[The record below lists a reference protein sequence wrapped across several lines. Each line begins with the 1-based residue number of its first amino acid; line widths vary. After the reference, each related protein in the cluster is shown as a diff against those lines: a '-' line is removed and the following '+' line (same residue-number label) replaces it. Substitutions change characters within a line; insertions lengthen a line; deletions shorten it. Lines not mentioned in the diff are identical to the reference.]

1 MLHFCKYHGLGN
13 DYLVVSPEALK
24 HPLTEAEIRL
34 ACHRNYGL
42 GSDGI
47 LVGPYLPG
55 SPEFDLLGALAGIS
69 EQDNAS
75 SLAAVR
81 IFNPEGSEAEKSGNG
96 TRIFS
101 RYLFDCGLV
110 EQESPFS
117 LTTLGGQVR
126 AVVFSP
132 DKIQVEMGRVTFRS
146 GEIPVTGEDREVL
159 LEKYSA
165 RGREFTYCCANIG
178 NPHCIVLC
186 PKGISAELAKE
197 FGPGLETDARFP
209 RRINVQFMQVIDK
222 HAVAIEIW
230 ERGAGYT
237 LASGSSASC
246 CAAVAVRL
254 GLCESPVEVRMPGG
268 TLQVTVASDYQL
280 TQCGPVEF
288 VYDADYAAL

>member
-1 MLHFCKYHGLGN
+1 MLHLRKYHGLGN
-13 DYLVVSPEALK
+13 DYLVVRPESLT

-34 ACHRNYGL
+34 MCHRNYGL

-47 LVGPYLPG
+47 LVGPYLPD
-55 SPEFDLLGALAGIS
+55 SHEFALLGALAEIS
-69 EQDNAS
+69 EYDNS
-75 SLAAVR
+75 RSLAAVR
-81 IFNPEGSEAEKSGNG
+81 IFNPDGSEAEKSGNG

-110 EQESPFS
+110 EQDKPFY
-117 LTTLGGQVR
+117 LTTLGGQIR
-126 AVVFSP
+126 SVVHSP
-132 DKIQVEMGRVTFRS
+132 DKILVEMGKVTFRS
-146 GEIPVTGEDREVL
+146 SEIPVTGADREVL
-159 LEKYSA
+159 LEKYSIK
-165 RGREFTYCCANIG
+165 GRDFTYCCANIG
-178 NPHCIVLC
+178 NPHCVVLC
-186 PKGISAELAKE
+186 PEGISAELAKE

-209 RRINVQFMQVIDK
+209 RRINVQFMQVLDK
-222 HAVAIEIW
+222 HTIAIEIW

-268 TLQVTVASDYQL
+268 TLHVTVADDYQL
-280 TQCGPVEF
+280 TQCGPVVF